1 MAPRSIF
8 LKKKKHMKKVAYEGS
23 TCQVTGPKERVRPY
37 YKSVLIDAGSLRQK
51 NSRHDVHIIKCL
63 LTELGGSGRE
73 NIWLSVRTHGP
84 LAKYFPVR
92 PSHSGNEYIHFP
104 IFALRLGIAFVY
116 FIYLF
121 IYFYLP
127 HNNRNYK

>member
-1 MAPRSIF
+1 MALRSIS
-8 LKKKKHMKKVAYEGS
+8 LKKKEHMKKVPYEGS
-23 TCQVTGPKERVRPY
+23 TRQVIGPKERVRPC

-51 NSRHDVHIIKCL
+51 NSRHNCHIIKCL

-73 NIWLSVRTHGP
+73 NIWLSVRKHGP
-84 LAKYFPVR
+84 RAKYTVQPC
-92 PSHSGNEYIHFP
+92 HSGNEYIHFP

-121 IYFYLP
+121 IYLFLFAIQ
-127 HNNRNYK
+127 